1 MTISGA
7 LSNALSGLNAS
18 SRMADIIS
26 TNLANVLTEG
36 YAPREISLQSQRDGR
51 GVAVA
56 GVIRHVDTALLGD
69 RRLADSARAGAQ
81 TRVTFA
87 ASLERAIGV
96 VDDVGSL
103 SARLTDFEATLITAA
118 ARPEEP
124 SRLQAVVDA
133 ATGLT
138 GRINE
143 IAGDI
148 ETLRSQADAA
158 IARTVGDLNA
168 GLQQVV
174 TLNSRITA
182 AGASGR
188 GTEALQDERQR
199 VIDRLAEIVPLRQL
213 PRAHG
218 AVALMTT
225 GGVVLLDGRAV
236 AVEFD
241 AVPVVA
247 AHMTQDNGL
256 LSGLSVADQPV
267 SSDEAGPL
275 GGGRLS
281 ALFDNRDRA
290 GPEALAALDEI
301 ARVIVESVAQTGLD
315 PTLAPGA
322 PGLFTDAGAALS
334 PAQMVGLSGR
344 IAVNAAVDPGA
355 GGALSRLRDGLGAV
369 SAGPPGQ
376 AGLLQRL
383 STALDTP
390 TGTASDP
397 VARTIAGH
405 VAAFAGQV
413 AQARLAAEETASF
426 ATGQASELRAL
437 ELESGVD
444 SDAELQRLLFVE
456 QSFAANARMIQTI
469 DDMMQT
475 LLRI

>member
-18 SRMADIIS
+18 SRIADIIS

-69 RRLADSARAGAQ
+69 RRLADSARAGAE
-81 TRVTFA
+81 THVTFA
-87 ASLERAIGV
+87 ASLERAIGA

-103 SARLTDFEATLITAA
+103 SARLTDFEASLITAA

-158 IARTVGDLNA
+158 IARTVGDLDA

-199 VIDRLAEIVPLRQL
+199 VVDRLAEIVPLRQL

-225 GGVVLLDGRAV
+225 GGAVLLDGRAV
-236 AVEFD
+236 AVDFD

-256 LSGLSVADQPV
+256 LSGLSVAGQPV
-267 SSDEAGPL
+267 SSDAAGPL

-290 GPEALAALDEI
+290 GPEALAALDDI
-301 ARVIVESVAQTGLD
+301 ARVIVERVAQPGLD
-315 PTLAPGA
+315 PTLGPGE
-322 PGLFTDAGAALS
+322 PGLFTDAGAAFD
-334 PAQMVGLSGR
+334 PAQTVGLSGR
-344 IAVNAAVDPGA
+344 IAVNAAVDSGA

-369 SAGPPGQ
+369 SPGPPGQ

-383 STALDTP
+383 STALETP

-397 VARTIAGH
+397 IARTIAGH

-444 SDAELQRLLFVE
+444 SDAELQRLLLVE
-456 QSFAANARMIQTI
+456 QSFAANARMIQTV